1 MIEGFLF
8 VLTLVTAF
16 GCGLI
21 AGVFVAFSTFV
32 IRALARL
39 VYLRLRPYM
48 SSDRCSI
55 VASLEPSA

>member
-8 VLTLVTAF
+8 VLTLVTAL

-32 IRALARL
+32 MRALARL

-48 SSDRCSI
+48 SSDSCSM

>member
-8 VLTLVTAF
+8 VLTLVTGF

-32 IRALARL
+32 IR
-39 VYLRLRPYM
+39 
-48 SSDRCSI
+48 
-55 VASLEPSA
+55 PSRGWSTSA